1 MSANKLFGNSAS
13 AKFLTTKQIGVGL
26 QQPEPAQKRR
36 KSRFRPLKIS
46 LILLVILECLYC
58 IAIFSNIPFIVR
70 LRNMYIETAMSTMS
84 HHWLAEAFIP
94 KDIIDAVVADMAA
107 ARDAQM
113 GISSTWTKPTAP
125 TGPENTGP
133 TPPAHTNPAQTERT
147 LTAEQ
152 RAFFELYW
160 EIDQDSMFS
169 YVEKNPA
176 AVAKG
181 WDRIK
186 INEAGLDDSGT
197 SIRTT
202 MGEQVLAIDVENQ
215 ILLVRVK
222 GATYR
227 GVLAIA
233 KDPSRLHL
241 FPSSSI
247 GSYGQRAGTIA
258 ANNGGILAMT
268 GSGFIDEGGT
278 GNGGALAGAAM
289 CDGKKYGKHFGWGYK
304 RIELREDDR
313 MYITDASNS
322 YSDGTTDAVEFT
334 PALIVDSEIIVDA
347 SSGYTSMNPRACLG
361 QSNRGEVL
369 MLVIEGRFLNS
380 MGTDVMECADILAL
394 HDCAQALNLDG
405 GTSAILWY
413 DGEYVTRCS
422 NTAIPEG
429 RTLPNAWVY
438 TGE

>member
-1 MSANKLFGNSAS
+1 MSVNKLFGNSTS
-13 AKFLTTKQIGVGL
+13 AKFL
-26 QQPEPAQKRR
+26 ANNQKRGPVEQKESTR
-36 KSRFRPLKIS
+36 KRQKSRLRPLKIL
-46 LILLVILECLYC
+46 LIFLVIVESLYC
-58 IAIFSNIPFIVR
+58 VAIFSHIPFIVR

-94 KDIIDAVVADMAA
+94 KDIIDAVLADMAA

-113 GISSTWTKPTAP
+113 GISSTWTQPTAP
-125 TGPENTGP
+125 TEPENTGHP
-133 TPPAHTNPAQTERT
+133 QTEQT
-147 LTAEQ
+147 TPSETELALTPEQ
-152 RAFFELYW
+152 EKFFELFW
-160 EIDQDSMFS
+160 EIDQESMLS
-169 YVEKNPA
+169 YAKKNPS
-176 AVAKG
+176 AVSKG

-202 MGEQVLAIDVENQ
+202 MGEQVLAVDAENQ

-222 GATYR
+222 GGTYR

-241 FPSSSI
+241 YPSSSI

-258 ANNGGILAMT
+258 SNNGGILAMT

-289 CDGKKYGKHFGWGYK
+289 CDGRKYGKHFGWGYK

-313 MYITDASNS
+313 MYITDASSS
-322 YSDGTTDAVEFT
+322 YGDGTTDAVEFT

-380 MGTDVMECADILAL
+380 MGTDVMECADILAR

-413 DGEYVTRCS
+413 DGKYVTRCS